1 MVRTFLLA
9 IVTVVVGIIAV
20 LAVVLGG
27 STAVSDF
34 ESDQRQR
41 ALDPFYATPDPMPT
55 TPGQIVR
62 IEPLDLPDGALTG
75 GSGFRMLYV
84 SERPNGDPVV
94 SGGMIFVPD
103 TLQPN
108 APVVAWAH
116 GTVGLGD
123 ACAPSRAENPLRD
136 TTNWL
141 NSMMDRG
148 WVVAATDYVG
158 LGTEGPNLY
167 LIGAAE
173 VRDVVNAVRAA
184 RTHTGAG
191 SKFVAWGH
199 SQGGHSAL
207 WAGHLAKQIAPELE
221 LIGVAAAA
229 PAAELRLVVQA
240 QWQVPAWGWAL
251 GPEILQS
258 WPVEYPGL
266 EVTGVVTPSG
276 IADAPRVAQ
285 ECIVQAALEGVVRG
299 SRGDDF
305 FVKDP
310 MSVDEWRVVAEEQS
324 VPPMPADMPVFI
336 GQSTAD
342 TVLLAWPIAVL
353 QEQWCEAGSTLDTL
367 WIGDVSHQQTAIV
380 IGPQVVRWIDAR
392 FSGLPATNTCAEPPP
407 VAIPA
412 IATQ

>member
-1 MVRTFLLA
+1 MRTFLLA
-9 IVTVVVGIIAV
+9 TVTVLVGIVAIA
-20 LAVVLGG
+20 AVVLGG

-34 ESDQRQR
+34 RSDQRQR

-55 TPGQIVR
+55 KAGHIVR
-62 IEPLDLPDGALTG
+62 IEPLELPEDSLTG
-75 GSGFRMLYV
+75 GTGYRMLYV
-84 SERPNGDPVV
+84 SEHPNGTPAV

-103 TLQPN
+103 NVQPN

-123 ACAPSRAENPLRD
+123 ACAPSRAQNPLQD

-141 NSMMDRG
+141 DSMMERG
-148 WVVAATDYVG
+148 WVVAATDYIG
-158 LGTEGPNLY
+158 LGTEGPSLY
-167 LIGAAE
+167 LIGQAE

-191 SKFVAWGH
+191 PRFVVWGH

-207 WAGHLAKQIAPELE
+207 WSGHLAEEIAPELN

-258 WPVEYPGL
+258 WPVVYPGL
-266 EVTGVVTPSG
+266 DVTGVVTASG

-285 ECIVQAALEGVVRG
+285 ECIVRAALEGVVRG
-299 SRGDDF
+299 GRGEDF
-305 FVKDP
+305 FDKDP
-310 MSVDEWRVVAEEQS
+310 MSVAGWRTVAEEQS
-324 VPPMPADMPVFI
+324 VPPMPPDMPVFI
-336 GQSTAD
+336 GQSTSD
-342 TVLLAWPIAVL
+342 TVVLPWPNAVL
-353 QEQWCEAGSTLDTL
+353 QNRWCAAGSTLDTL
-367 WIGDVSHQQTAIV
+367 WIGDVAHQKTAIV

-392 FSGLPATNTCAEPPP
+392 FAGLPATNTCDEPPP

-412 IATQ
+412 TAMQ

>member
-1 MVRTFLLA
+1 MRTFLLA
-9 IVTVVVGIIAV
+9 TVTVFVAILAIAALV
-20 LAVVLGG
+20 FGG
-27 STAVSDF
+27 SRAVSDF
-34 ESDQRQR
+34 QSDQRQR
-41 ALDPFYATPDPMPT
+41 ILDPFYATPDPMPT
-55 TPGQIVR
+55 KPGHIVR
-62 IEPLDLPDGALTG
+62 IEPLDLPDGALKGGTG
-75 GSGFRMLYV
+75 SRMLYV
-84 SERPNGDPVV
+84 SERPDGTPAV

-103 TLQPN
+103 NVQPG

-123 ACAPSRAENPLRD
+123 ACAPSRAQNPLQD

-141 NSMMDRG
+141 NSMMERG

-167 LIGAAE
+167 LIAQAE

-184 RTHTGAG
+184 RSHTGAG
-191 SKFVAWGH
+191 SEFVVWGH

-207 WAGHLAKQIAPELE
+207 WSGHFAETIAPELD

-229 PAAELRLVVQA
+229 PAAELRLIVQA

-266 EVTGVVTPSG
+266 EVTGIVTPNG

-285 ECIVQAALEGVVRG
+285 ECIVLAALEGAARG
-299 SRGDDF
+299 SRGDTF
-305 FVKDP
+305 FAKDP
-310 MSVDEWRVVAEEQS
+310 MSVDDWRAAAEAQS
-324 VPPMPADMPVFI
+324 VPPLPAEIPVFI

-342 TVLLAWPIAVL
+342 TVVLPWPNAVL
-353 QEQWCEAGSTLDTL
+353 QNRWCTAGSTLETL
-367 WIGDVSHQQTAIV
+367 WIGDVAHQKTAIV
-380 IGPQVVRWIDAR
+380 IGPQVVRWIEAR
-392 FSGLPATNTCAEPPP
+392 FAGLPATTTCDEPAP
-407 VAIPA
+407 VTIPA
-412 IATQ
+412 SEGS